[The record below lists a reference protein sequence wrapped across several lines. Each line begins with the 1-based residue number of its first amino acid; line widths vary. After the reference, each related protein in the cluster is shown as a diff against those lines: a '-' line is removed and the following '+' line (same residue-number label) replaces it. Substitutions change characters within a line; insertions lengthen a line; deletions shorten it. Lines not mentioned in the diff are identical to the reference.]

1 MATHKPVYVDELFG
15 NLEVDSSEIYKWY
28 VIRTKYQSE
37 KALAKWAKDNNID
50 YYLPQ
55 YTSTR
60 KYQYRKIETTKP
72 LFSGYL
78 FVKMNY
84 DQKNIL
90 LRPGYII
97 RIITVKHQDVLVDEL
112 RKFYYVKE
120 KGYELLPADIIE
132 QGTKVK
138 ITSGPLAGT
147 IGFVLEGDNPNK
159 IIITA
164 NIINQAVEVTLKN
177 DDIQIIK
184 EQ

>member
-15 NLEVDSSEIYKWY
+15 TLEVSTSEAYKWY

-37 KALAKWAKDNNID
+37 KALAKWAKDNNIE

-55 YTSTR
+55 YKSTK

-72 LFSGYL
+72 LFSGYI

-84 DQKNIL
+84 DQKITL

-97 RIITVKHQDVLVDEL
+97 RVITVKHQDILVEEL
-112 RKFYYVKE
+112 SRFYFIQE
-120 KGYELLPADIIE
+120 KGYSLLPANIIE
-132 QGTKVK
+132 KGTKVK
-138 ITSGPLAGT
+138 VVSGPLAGT
-147 IGFVLEGDNPNK
+147 IGFVLEGENPNK

-177 DDIQIIK
+177 EEIKIIQ
-184 EQ
+184 E